1 MTEKEYKLLAKRTN
15 QRLVTALNIGILNNE
30 GLHIQQELQRLGY
43 TRFPERMSRVSSG
56 KLKETIAVL
65 QKYDTVKNFYSDAVR
80 GKVKA
85 SEKKGRQSRDRYE
98 QMYIDMVRKVNRRM
112 REMERDGLGYTDDGE
127 APIAILKLL
136 YDSLQTQGIQG
147 KSFPVNPTELPPS
160 ADISE
165 IVKDFAVFINSE
177 LTTKKSRREYE
188 KAAEGAFMDR
198 GMPGHDY
205 FSSIEPL
212 SKKQKLVL
220 AYWVSVY
227 GNLRNHAFLVSDQI
241 VEAVVILDNAKKL
254 KAGMGAV
261 RDIQRIV
268 TAYEKNP
275 EGSRSFI
282 GYLNR
287 ALTGQLKY
295 FRL

>member
-1 MTEKEYKLLAKRTN
+1 MTEQEYKLLAKRTN
-15 QRLVTALNIGILNNE
+15 QRLVTALNIGALNIE
-30 GLHIQQELQRLGY
+30 GLHIEQELQRLGY
-43 TRFPERMSRVSSG
+43 TRFPERMSRVPSG

-65 QKYDTVKNFYSDAVR
+65 QKYDTVKKFYGDVVR

-98 QMYIDMVRKVNRRM
+98 RMYINMVRKVNRRM
-112 REMERDGLGYTDDGE
+112 REMERAGLGYTDDGE
-127 APIAILKLL
+127 KPIAVLKLL
-136 YDSLQTQGIQG
+136 YDALQTQGIQG

-165 IVKDFAVFINSE
+165 IVKDFAVFINNE
-177 LTTKKSRREYE
+177 LTTKKGRREHE
-188 KAAEGAFMDR
+188 KSAEFAFMDR
-198 GMPGHDY
+198 GRPGHDY
-205 FSSIEPL
+205 FSSIGQL

-220 AYWVSVY
+220 AYWVNVY
-227 GNLRNHAFLVSDQI
+227 GDLRNNSYLASDQI
-241 VEAVVILDNAKKL
+241 VDAVVMLDDADKL
-254 KAGMGAV
+254 KVGMGAV

-268 TAYEKNP
+268 TAYVKNP